1 MGMIMLTKAS
11 NDATA
16 RIVAFVFILLFGL
29 CTIIAAIRNWD
40 WYFNNKKTK
49 MACDLLGRKTIRVM
63 QVIFGLF
70 VISVSTYW
78 LISRNAK

>member
-1 MGMIMLTKAS
+1 MKKLINELLDKNIFFVGLILAGLYS
-11 NDATA
+11 IITA
-16 RIVAFVFILLFGL
+16 VFD
-29 CTIIAAIRNWD
+29 WD

-78 LISRNAK
+78 LISRNVK

>member
-40 WYFNNKKTK
+40 WYFNSRKTK
-49 MACDLLGRKTIRVM
+49 IACDLFGRTTVRV
-63 QVIFGLF
+63 INAIIGL
-70 VISVSTYW
+70 VAVVLSVYW
-78 LISRNAK
+78 LISPNVR

>member
-40 WYFNNKKTK
+40 WYFNSRKTK
-49 MACDLLGRKTIRVM
+49 IACDLFGRTTVRVM

-78 LISRNAK
+78 LISPNVR